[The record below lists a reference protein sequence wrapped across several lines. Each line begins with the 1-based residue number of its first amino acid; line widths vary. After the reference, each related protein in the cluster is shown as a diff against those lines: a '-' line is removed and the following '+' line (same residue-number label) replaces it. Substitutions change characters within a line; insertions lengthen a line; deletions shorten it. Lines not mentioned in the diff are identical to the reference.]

1 MIHNRALLKGAPY
14 CFYVYS
20 VQKCTI
26 YVAQML
32 YILL

>member
-1 MIHNRALLKGAPY
+1 MIHNRALLKEAPY

-20 VQKCTI
+20 VLKCTI

>member
-14 CFYVYS
+14 CFYGYFML
-20 VQKCTI
+20 KRTI
-26 YVAQML
+26 RIAQIL

>member
-1 MIHNRALLKGAPY
+1 MIHNRALLKGASY

-20 VQKCTI
+20 VLKRTI
-26 YVAQML
+26 RIAQML